1 MPDLLIRDLP
11 PELHQKLKDE
21 AARNHR
27 SLGRHALHLLESLL
41 PDSPPQTQTTLE
53 QPRREQRPDPR
64 YL

>member
-11 PELHQKLKDE
+11 PELHRRLKEE

-27 SLGRHALHLLESLL
+27 SLGRHALHLLESLVSDAR
-41 PDSPPQTQTTLE
+41 PASTET
-53 QPRREQRPDPR
+53 PRYDPRPDPR